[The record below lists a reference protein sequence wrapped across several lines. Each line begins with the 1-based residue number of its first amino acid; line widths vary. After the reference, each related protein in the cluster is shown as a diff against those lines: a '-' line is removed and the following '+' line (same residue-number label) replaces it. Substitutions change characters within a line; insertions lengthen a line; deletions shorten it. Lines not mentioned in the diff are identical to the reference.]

1 MIQRFRSKAV
11 VIGAALALAV
21 GLASAVHAQ
30 GEGPGRRGGFG
41 FGGPGG
47 PGRGGFPFAALNLTD
62 AQREQVKTV
71 MQQHRDEMEAA
82 GKQLHDAFDA
92 QQKAIETIP
101 VNEGLIRSTS
111 QSLANAQADMAVL
124 RARIHSEVWSLLT
137 PEQQAKAK
145 ELKAQREARMKE
157 RQQERQQRRQ
167 QRQQG

>member
-11 VIGAALALAV
+11 MIGAALALAV
-21 GLASAVHAQ
+21 GVASAVHAQ
-30 GEGPGRRGGFG
+30 GDGPGRHGGFG
-41 FGGPGG
+41 FGG

-71 MQQHRDEMEAA
+71 MQQHRDEMQAA
-82 GKQLHDAFDA
+82 GKQLRDAFDA
-92 QQKAIETIP
+92 QRKAVETMP

-157 RQQERQQRRQ
+157 RQQQRQ
-167 QRQQG
+167 QRQKQQG